1 MPGRSLL
8 HRLDPRTKLVVGSLA
23 MLTLFLVERWQSLG
37 LLSAFCLG
45 LVLSSRLPGGYF
57 WRGLQPILA
66 VALLILAFH
75 SAWPEA
81 KATHLQGL
89 EHGARLALRLL
100 LLVALS
106 SLLTLTTRP
115 LAAARALEGFLKP
128 LGWLGLPVAELALMS
143 LLSLRF
149 LPILALEADRV
160 VKAQLSRGAPLDHGS
175 WLARWRAM
183 RGVLVPI
190 FVRALQHADH
200 MALAM
205 EARGYRGGQPRSQRC
220 PLTVTPVD
228 WAFTFTSLVW
238 LGSIVYLEQW
248 PWPVIA

>member
-1 MPGRSLL
+1 M
-8 HRLDPRTKLVVGSLA
+8 VGSLV

-45 LVLSSRLPGGYF
+45 LVLISGVGAAYF
-57 WRGLQPILA
+57 LRGLKAIA
-66 VALLILAFH
+66 VVALLTLLFH
-75 SAWPEA
+75 AALPGPKLSHW
-81 KATHLQGL
+81 QGL
-89 EHGARLALRLL
+89 ENGAHLALRLF

-115 LAAARALEGFLKP
+115 LAAARALEGLLKP
-128 LGWLGLPVAELALMS
+128 LGWVGLPVADLSLMS

-190 FVRALQHADH
+190 FVRALHHADH

-220 PLTVTPVD
+220 PLTLTVAD
-228 WAFTFTSLVW
+228 WAFGF
-238 LGSIVYLEQW
+238 
-248 PWPVIA
+248 A